1 MAKKQF
7 GKIAALAAL
16 AGAAVGITYFLRYKS
31 FHEELEEDFHDF
43 EEDLDEFDEKEEENA
58 PRRNYVSLNQE
69 KSEFPET
76 ELSESETSKDVSPD
90 TSVNTEKEDFLDK
103 DVEFLDDDPM
113 FDETSSCCSSEESD
127 STTIVDDKDMTQ

>member
-43 EEDLDEFDEKEEENA
+43 EEDLDEFDEKEEDT
-58 PRRNYVSLNQE
+58 PKRNYVSLNQE

-76 ELSESETSKDVSPD
+76 ELSESENSKDVFTE
-90 TSVNTEKEDFLDK
+90 TSANTKKEDFLDK
-103 DVEFLDDDPM
+103 DVEFLDDNPM

-127 STTIVDDKDMTQ
+127 STTIVEDKDMTQ

>member
-43 EEDLDEFDEKEEENA
+43 EEDLDEFDEKEEDT
-58 PRRNYVSLNQE
+58 PKRNYVSLNQE

-76 ELSESETSKDVSPD
+76 ELSESENSKDVYTE
-90 TSVNTEKEDFLDK
+90 TSANTEKEDFLDK

-127 STTIVDDKDMTQ
+127 STTIVEDKDMTQ